1 MKKLGFYA
9 VVVIAL
15 VFTLWFC
22 TKDGMR
28 PDDAA
33 APPVSSVGSI
43 MLESRSLNRRVRVED
58 PED

>member
-22 TKDGMR
+22 TKDGIDR
-28 PDDAA
+28 K
-33 APPVSSVGSI
+33 SV
-43 MLESRSLNRRVRVED
+43 V
-58 PED
+58 